1 MEIPKTQIE
10 EIPKTEE
17 MPKTQVAAE
26 TKANLQLWPSL
37 ARSLLFNKHSLL
49 YFWQNN
55 PKTWKWHCKA
65 ASACSW
71 VRRRKC
77 SGGGNVENTKIKGQI
92 QIQRQK
98 VQWWWSRKNTPNFL
112 WLSCNATP
120 AVALVNMWNKIQ
132 RKKQQKYKS
141 TNFLQSVRCGSMQV
155 CSTAVARCANV
166 QNTNHSCLTSIPN
179 LNVTS
184 STLKLHLIFELNE
197 CVQYSYIECLLYIAK
212 EGMQNLVWFS
222 SV

>member
-98 VQWWWSRKNTPNFL
+98 VPWWWSRKNTPNFL

-132 RKKQQKYKS
+132 NKNNKNTKVQIFSKVFAVVQCKCAALLLHDVQTCKI
-141 TNFLQSVRCGSMQV
+141 QI
-155 CSTAVARCANV
+155 TAVWR
-166 QNTNHSCLTSIPN
+166 
-179 LNVTS
+179 
-184 STLKLHLIFELNE
+184 
-197 CVQYSYIECLLYIAK
+197 QYQIW
-212 EGMQNLVWFS
+212 MWPQVRWNFTWFS
-222 SV
+222 NWMNAFNIAI